1 MNGKFVQRQGCE
13 LAVECYHEPHQKSLK
28 YGMHCYWPYNICD
41 PLSDPAVSAAGK
53 EPTRGPRVHYCY
65 SSALQNGG
73 KYVDTCGY
81 DMCIL
86 SGIVY
91 RAMPTKACGLLVL
104 YFCHN
109 IFVSY
114 PSLLIPALITYKI
127 KLILC
132 FSVQFSCKLRSACQQ
147 KNGHCIISFLPHRQ
161 L

>member
-1 MNGKFVQRQGCE
+1 
-13 LAVECYHEPHQKSLK
+13 
-28 YGMHCYWPYNICD
+28 
-41 PLSDPAVSAAGK
+41 
-53 EPTRGPRVHYCY
+53 
-65 SSALQNGG
+65 
-73 KYVDTCGY
+73 
-81 DMCIL
+81 MCIL

-114 PSLLIPALITYKI
+114 PSLLIPALITYKL

-147 KNGHCIISFLPHRQ
+147 KNGHCITSFLPAMKSSQSSQSLSILHCILPFSLQHRHDR
-161 L
+161 LCTATTVTTVMCELVINYVICIHKCT